1 MSSRQASTFCSRQ
14 SSSTIPDGYVTREDF
29 ERLIRLVETS
39 FKTIHAKIDR
49 LTAEVADIN
58 LAITRLDGS
67 HGNGPEAKPT
77 EPHSQTTRVSESS
90 VPEKGSDRDT
100 FTEDTSEGR
109 KLDETTNE
117 KDTPGLTPERKV
129 GEVVPN
135 GSGPR
140 RKLQYKDEPPVP
152 GKKHLKFVK
161 EPIGEKTVFE
171 LQGIGE
177 ALGGRLEKKGFGL
190 AKDLRDMYLQLN
202 GDENE
207 FLHWINKE
215 CGANKKQGG
224 DCYRC
229 LKEWCEIHSS
239 QS

>member
-77 EPHSQTTRVSESS
+77 KPHS

-109 KLDETTNE
+109 TLDETTNE

-129 GEVVPN
+129 GDVVPN
-135 GSGPR
+135 APGTR
-140 RKLQYKDEPPVP
+140 RKLQYKDEPPAK

-161 EPIGEKTVFE
+161 EPIGEKTVFD
-171 LQGIGE
+171 LPGIGE
-177 ALGGRLEKKGFGL
+177 VLGGRLEKKGFGL
-190 AKDLRDMYLQLN
+190 AKDLLDMYLQLN

-215 CGANKKQGG
+215 CGANQKQGG
-224 DCYRC
+224 DCCRC
-229 LKEWCEIHSS
+229 LKEWYEINSS